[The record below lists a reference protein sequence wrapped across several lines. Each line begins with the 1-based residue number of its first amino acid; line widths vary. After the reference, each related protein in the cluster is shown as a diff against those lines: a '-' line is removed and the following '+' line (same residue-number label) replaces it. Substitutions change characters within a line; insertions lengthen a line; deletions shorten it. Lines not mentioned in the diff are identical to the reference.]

1 MERLA
6 QAAIQLAI
14 IWAIS
19 TGIVWGS
26 VRLVGRRL
34 KLADA
39 ASVAF
44 VGSLLSIGALLI
56 PVGRIFVVFIIWTAL
71 IWFLC
76 RLSLWRA
83 AVSSAVMQVLAL
95 IVFRIIA

>member
-1 MERLA
+1 MDALA
-6 QAAIQLAI
+6 LKAIQLAV
-14 IWAIS
+14 IWAVS

-26 VRLVGRRL
+26 VRIVGRRL
-34 KLADA
+34 HLADA
-39 ASVAF
+39 ASIAF
-44 VGSLLSIGALLI
+44 VGSLLSLGVMLLPI
-56 PVGRIFVVFIIWTAL
+56 ARLFGVFLLWTAL

-83 AVSSAVMQVLAL
+83 AISSALVQLLAL